1 MFNEDDFE
9 KLRKEEEGV
18 PDGVID
24 ASDYLDLMKEVT
36 DILSNLDYEDSTSRM
51 TAMMEIVNLIYNEDG
66 EIDQNDTIG
75 TLISLSF
82 HIISILRNLEDEDR
96 ISYFDYTKEDV
107 ISNLEEDVKI
117 LPYWEVEETE
127 DE

>member
-24 ASDYLDLMKEVT
+24 ASDYLDIMKEVT